1 MTVQAGDIVAAPSP
15 DGGKWHRARVL
26 GARGDGSVGLHY
38 VDFGD
43 NGDAPPE
50 ALRALR

>member
-15 DGGKWHRARVL
+15 DGGEWHRARVL